1 MRCVIIVLRTNGE
14 IDDPEPG
21 ARSLFYQINIM
32 IHKDFT
38 RYLTF
43 TDVMS
48 SLPDLG

>member
-1 MRCVIIVLRTNGE
+1 MRCVIIVLRTNVE

-21 ARSLFYQINIM
+21 TRSLFYQTSIM
-32 IHKDFT
+32 IHKDFP